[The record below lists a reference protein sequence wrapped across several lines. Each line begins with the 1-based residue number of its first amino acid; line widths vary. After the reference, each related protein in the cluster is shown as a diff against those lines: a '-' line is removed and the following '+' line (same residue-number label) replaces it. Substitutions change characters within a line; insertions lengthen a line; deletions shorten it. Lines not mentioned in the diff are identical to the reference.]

1 MSYMAARF
9 KPPELP
15 GILERVLLLRA
26 PFSMTNTVYAGR
38 VFSADVYEMML

>member
-26 PFSMTNTVYAGR
+26 PFSMTNTVVLIFAEP
-38 VFSADVYEMML
+38 VYND